1 MSKTNLPMLTLV
13 GRVEHVYQAPKGIS
27 KKTGEEYGGGSKVQ
41 LVCDMP
47 LQNGEVRRELQTL
60 STDQPELYEGFL
72 DQWVR
77 VPVGAYAAKA
87 GVSFFA
93 LKGCQPEVL
102 S

>member
-1 MSKTNLPMLTLV
+1 MSKINPPMLTLV
-13 GRVEHVYQAPKGIS
+13 GRVENVYQAPKGVS

-47 LQNGEVRRELQTL
+47 LVNGEIRRELQTL
-60 STDQPELYEGFL
+60 STDQAELYQGFL

-77 VPVGAYAAKA
+77 VPVGVYASKT
-87 GVSFFA
+87 GVGFFA

-102 S
+102 A